1 MRKGVT
7 QGRRIYILMNKL
19 YPKAT
24 PKKLEVIL
32 ASNNKQGVL
41 IKAEEPKD
49 KERKD
54 C

>member
-1 MRKGVT
+1 
-7 QGRRIYILMNKL
+7 MNKL

-24 PKKLEVIL
+24 QKKLEVIL